1 MGRRNNIKAI
11 LFDFGQTLVDAAD
24 GFRKAEKEAQKK
36 LFADLGLNRK
46 EDFLATY
53 RRIRKEL
60 HDRSN
65 FSRKSLWQ
73 EVYHCYGLKPDV
85 RLLEAWETD
94 YWETVKANTSL
105 FQETVN
111 VLKSLSSKYQ
121 LGMIT
126 NTQGQRR
133 SGTHRISQFPE
144 LETYFKVI
152 IVAGENSIPPKPDPE
167 PFRLCLQELN
177 RKPFEAVYVGDDYRI
192 DVCGA
197 QDAGLH
203 AVWLQ
208 HHSVSR
214 SWPDVQTSIPII
226 SHLDE
231 LLDME
236 RMVKV
241 L

>member
-1 MGRRNNIKAI
+1 MGGNINIKAI
-11 LFDFGQTLVDAAD
+11 IFDFGQTLVDAAN
-24 GFRKAEKEAQKK
+24 GFREAEKLAQKK
-36 LFADLGLNRK
+36 LFADPGLSRQ
-46 EDFLATY
+46 EDFLTTY

-73 EVYHCYGLKPDV
+73 AVYHFYGLKPDI
-85 RLLEAWETD
+85 RHLETWETA
-94 YWETVKANTSL
+94 YWEAVKVNSAL
-105 FQETVN
+105 FPETVN

-126 NTQGQRR
+126 NTQGQQR
-133 SGTHRISQFPE
+133 SGTHRISQYPE

-152 IVAGENSIPPKPDPE
+152 IIAGENSIPPKPDPE
-167 PFRLCLQELN
+167 PFRLCLEGLN
-177 RKPFEAVYVGDDYRI
+177 LKPSEAVYVGDDYRI

-197 QDAGLH
+197 KDAGLH
-203 AVWLQ
+203 AVWIK
-208 HHSVSR
+208 HHCVGR
-214 SWPDVQTSIPII
+214 SWPDVQTSTPII

-231 LLDME
+231 LLDIE
-236 RMVKV
+236 GMVKV